1 MKRARVAITFAW
13 VSIEI
18 GVSALSPAKASN
30 RFASVETLMRLKFLV
45 LALPAL
51 VLTLVAAGCGGGGSS
66 STTTTARKPKTEE
79 KVQLSKAAFISQGD
93 SICGEVNT
101 AIGSV
106 EQSAA
111 ESSSQTT
118 QVANLYIGMVES
130 LQGLGR
136 PSETTGYSD
145 FMGAAEKL
153 ALVEGKVKKAA
164 EDEEL
169 EALEVASQEAAPA
182 VEEFQSAAAVYGFE
196 DCSEGPHA
204 PEAAPESSG
213 GTEEVAPEESGGV
226 EVLPEEVAPEEE
238 FIPEEEVAPE
248 EVAPETG
255 GAGGEIE
262 EVAPEE
268 EAGSE
273 SGGIGPG

>member
-1 MKRARVAITFAW
+1 
-13 VSIEI
+13 
-18 GVSALSPAKASN
+18 
-30 RFASVETLMRLKFLV
+30 MRLKFLV

-51 VLTLVAAGCGGGGSS
+51 LLLALLASGCGGGGST
-66 STTTTARKPKTEE
+66 STTTAKKPQTEE
-79 KVQLSKAAFISQGD
+79 KPQLSKAEFITQGD
-93 SICGEVNT
+93 GICGEVNT

-106 EQSAA
+106 GESAA

-118 QVANLYIGMVES
+118 QVANLYIGMVEG
-130 LQGLGR
+130 LQRLGR
-136 PSETTGYSD
+136 PSPATGYSE

-153 ALVEGKVKKAA
+153 AMVEGEIKKASEA
-164 EDEEL
+164 EEI
-169 EALEVASQEAAPA
+169 EALETASQEAVPA
-182 VEEFQSAAAVYGFE
+182 VEEFQSEAAVYGFE

-213 GTEEVAPEESGGV
+213 GTEEELAPEESGGV

-238 FIPEEEVAPE
+238 EFVPEEEFAPEE

-255 GAGGEIE
+255 GAGGGIE

-268 EAGSE
+268 TAPEEGSE